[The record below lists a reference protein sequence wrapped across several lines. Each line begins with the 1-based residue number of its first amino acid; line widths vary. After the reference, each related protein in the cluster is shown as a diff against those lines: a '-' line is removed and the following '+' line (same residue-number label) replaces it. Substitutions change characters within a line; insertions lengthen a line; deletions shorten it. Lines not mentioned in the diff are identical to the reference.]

1 MYRYTTHAHTH
12 THTPHTHRVLQHSN
26 VLSLLGVSM
35 KGRAIYVLLEY
46 CSQGNFKTF
55 LVRKR
60 RESMAIKQSNQL
72 ISMAID
78 MAAGLEYLHSMNIAH
93 K

>member
-1 MYRYTTHAHTH
+1 M
-12 THTPHTHRVLQHSN
+12 
-26 VLSLLGVSM
+26 
-35 KGRAIYVLLEY
+35 VLLEY

-60 RESMAIKQSNQL
+60 REAAAMKQSRQL
-72 ISMAID
+72 VKMACD
-78 MAAGLEYLHSMNIAH
+78 MAAGLQYLHSKSVAH